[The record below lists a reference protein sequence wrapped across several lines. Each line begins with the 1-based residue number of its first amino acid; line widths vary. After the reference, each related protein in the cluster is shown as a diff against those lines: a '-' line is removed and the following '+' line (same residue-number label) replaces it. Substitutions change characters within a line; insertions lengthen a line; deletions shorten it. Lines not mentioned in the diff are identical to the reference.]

1 MSMIAV
7 SAPGWRPENT
17 GQERK
22 RGYSDSGHSEAS
34 SSHSPDH
41 ANRRQGQKRECN
53 VALGNTCHKIYN
65 GIDFLLIKFLQLYYS
80 LKGIE
85 VVPATKLSSEDTFV
99 GKLQI
104 DFDPLSKSKST
115 SPKATP

>member
-1 MSMIAV
+1 MIAV
-7 SAPGWRPENT
+7 SAPGWWPENT

-22 RGYSDSGHSEAS
+22 RGHSDSGHSESS
-34 SSHSPDH
+34 SSHLPDH
-41 ANRRQGQKRECN
+41 ANGRQSQKREYN
-53 VALGNTCHKIYN
+53 MALGNTCHKIHN

-85 VVPATKLSSEDTFV
+85 VVPATKLSSEDIFV

-104 DFDPLSKSKST
+104 VFNPLSKSKST